1 MGMGEGSKFQPVKG
15 KSLDIEP
22 TDDNEESKHAGQ
34 EIQTI
39 ESFAQMDINDQP
51 TVGDI
56 VTELDKIIDIDTEQ
70 AQLQK
75 YLDESNTE
83 NL

>member
-34 EIQTI
+34 EI
-39 ESFAQMDINDQP
+39 
-51 TVGDI
+51 
-56 VTELDKIIDIDTEQ
+56 
-70 AQLQK
+70 
-75 YLDESNTE
+75 
-83 NL
+83 